1 MGNFF
6 KDLKKNVS
14 RIWDDIEDEAKRVPK
29 NVLKHGEVLGP
40 LVSVIPGIGPIVGPI
55 VTTAG
60 TLGKG
65 LGVGGSSSVLQYDP
79 TYNTGSTPLGY
90 GAFPPGTGGYQAY
103 GGQPVTPGITTGGQ
117 TWFEEYKTP
126 ILIGGALILL
136 IVLT

>member
-1 MGNFF
+1 VGNLF

-29 NVLKHGEVLGP
+29 NVLKHGEVIGP
-40 LVSVIPGIGPIVGPI
+40 LVSVIPGVGPI
-55 VTTAG
+55 LGPIITTAG

-90 GAFPPGTGGYQAY
+90 GAMAPGPGGYQGY
-103 GGQPVTPGITTGGQ
+103 GSQPTLPGVTVAGGS
-117 TWFEEYKTP
+117 WFEQYKTE
-126 ILIGGALILL
+126 LMIGGALVLL